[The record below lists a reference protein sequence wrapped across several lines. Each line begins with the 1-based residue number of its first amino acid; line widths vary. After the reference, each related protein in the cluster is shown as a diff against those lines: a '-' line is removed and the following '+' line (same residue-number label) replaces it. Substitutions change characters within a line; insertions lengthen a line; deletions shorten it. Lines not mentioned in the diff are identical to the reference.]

1 MGQRNLKQEQMVKH
15 LAKGKRLP
23 MREHPGGRSP
33 VLQGRT
39 LQAGPVGKGKGGEH
53 IFSKSC
59 SMISVHTVD
68 PRINP
73 VNGIAL

>member
-1 MGQRNLKQEQMVKH
+1 MGQGNLKQEQMVKH
-15 LAKGKRLP
+15 LTKGKRLSMKKHPGERSP
-23 MREHPGGRSP
+23 MR
-33 VLQGRT
+33 QGRT
-39 LQAGPVGKGKGGEH
+39 LQTGPVGKGKGGEH
-53 IFSKSC
+53 IFSKSF